1 MRAEEIATLPPQP
14 ESVAEWE
21 DLLVRLEIVPRVV
34 RNTIDEVVNAAAA
47 SRVLSEAARREREIG
62 AWLETA
68 SRMEGV
74 RSGDDLAADS
84 AGDPAELA
92 YRFASLRARTFAMV
106 QRRGLDVW
114 QWQASLRDGPAV
126 TAHQLLF
133 WLTRRDA
140 RLLADLRN
148 AAAGGQGGC

>member
-1 MRAEEIATLPPQP
+1 MTVEEIATIPPRP

-21 DLLVRLEIVPRVV
+21 DLLVRLEIAPRVV
-34 RNTIDEVVNAAAA
+34 RNAIDEVVDAGEA
-47 SRVLSEAARREREIG
+47 SRVLSEAATRERTIG
-62 AWLETA
+62 RWLETA
-68 SRMEGV
+68 SRIDRTRG
-74 RSGDDLAADS
+74 ADRV
-84 AGDPAELA
+84 AGAPGKDPAELA

-114 QWQASLRDGPAV
+114 QWEGALGEGPSV

-133 WLTRRDA
+133 WLARRDA

-148 AAAGGQGGC
+148 AAMGGRAGC